1 MNLMALV
8 TAAGRLVTA
17 QPTDEL
23 PTLRIER
30 DNTSISESCRIEIDP
45 DLVIPDTD
53 SNGVIHITADNITL
67 EFTGTQLRGAP
78 DGTPWDALTGVGV
91 AIRNHRNVT
100 IRGGEFSGFKV
111 AIDAEHVGGFTIQ
124 GTRFHDNFRQR
135 LKSTPE
141 AEDSSD
147 WLFPHHDDNREWA
160 TKWGGA
166 VSIRHANAVTVSGVT
181 VRRGQ
186 NGILLHDVN
195 DSRLFDNDV
204 SFLSGWGIAMF
215 RSSRNI
221 VSRNAADFCIRGH
234 SEGVYNRGQDSA
246 GILAFEQCSGNTFIE
261 NSATHG
267 GDGFFGFGGLEAL
280 GDLPAPTGFTH
291 ELKGCNDN
299 IFIGND
305 FSFASAHGLEM
316 TFSFGNIIIDNQ
328 FTGDGICGIWGG
340 YSQGTRI
347 SSNTFRAC
355 GTHSNGL
362 ERGGINIEHGAN
374 NHIVD
379 NVFADNRCGVHLWW
393 DPHADFE
400 TKPWGKANYV
410 GTLGNV
416 IANNR
421 FTLTADGEGAKPAAV
436 PKPVPML
443 HLRDPR
449 AATQDTPPI
458 LFIGNTFDLR
468 HENARTVDTDPG
480 VMLLQT
486 GNVPAFEKPAATA
499 QGVTSP
505 VGKRAHGG
513 REAIIMSEWGP
524 WDFQEPMVRRAEAS
538 NGGDRWEIFGSGV
551 LWTATDLDNREV
563 TQWAVSPSPDKP
575 LQLMVTNSQGWRKYR
590 YRISNGA
597 GWETDVSGTIL
608 GGWWDVRAF
617 NWSDNADPRTNLEG
631 WRALA
636 ADEGVQR
643 TKSGS
648 LKLRFAHQ
656 GPSDLRWGHTE
667 FAAKIG
673 HERFGL
679 VASASPHLPV
689 GTYRLTTLSDDGV
702 RVTVDGV
709 TVIENWTWHG
719 PTKDEGT
726 FEVKEERPVPIAVE
740 YFEIDGFAVLDL
752 GIEPAE

>member
-261 NSATHG
+261 NSAT
-267 GDGFFGFGGLEAL
+267 
-280 GDLPAPTGFTH
+280 
-291 ELKGCNDN
+291 C
-299 IFIGND
+299 
-305 FSFASAHGLEM
+305 
-316 TFSFGNIIIDNQ
+316 
-328 FTGDGICGIWGG
+328 
-340 YSQGTRI
+340 
-347 SSNTFRAC
+347 
-355 GTHSNGL
+355 
-362 ERGGINIEHGAN
+362 
-374 NHIVD
+374 
-379 NVFADNRCGVHLWW
+379 
-393 DPHADFE
+393 
-400 TKPWGKANYV
+400 
-410 GTLGNV
+410 
-416 IANNR
+416 
-421 FTLTADGEGAKPAAV
+421 
-436 PKPVPML
+436 
-443 HLRDPR
+443 
-449 AATQDTPPI
+449 
-458 LFIGNTFDLR
+458 
-468 HENARTVDTDPG
+468 
-480 VMLLQT
+480 LLY
-486 GNVPAFEKPAATA
+486 
-499 QGVTSP
+499 TS
-505 VGKRAHGG
+505 
-513 REAIIMSEWGP
+513 
-524 WDFQEPMVRRAEAS
+524 D
-538 NGGDRWEIFGSGV
+538 
-551 LWTATDLDNREV
+551 
-563 TQWAVSPSPDKP
+563 
-575 LQLMVTNSQGWRKYR
+575 
-590 YRISNGA
+590 
-597 GWETDVSGTIL
+597 
-608 GGWWDVRAF
+608 
-617 NWSDNADPRTNLEG
+617 
-631 WRALA
+631 A
-636 ADEGVQR
+636 ADE
-643 TKSGS
+643 
-648 LKLRFAHQ
+648 
-656 GPSDLRWGHTE
+656 
-667 FAAKIG
+667 
-673 HERFGL
+673 
-679 VASASPHLPV
+679 
-689 GTYRLTTLSDDGV
+689 
-702 RVTVDGV
+702 
-709 TVIENWTWHG
+709 
-719 PTKDEGT
+719 
-726 FEVKEERPVPIAVE
+726 
-740 YFEIDGFAVLDL
+740 
-752 GIEPAE
+752 